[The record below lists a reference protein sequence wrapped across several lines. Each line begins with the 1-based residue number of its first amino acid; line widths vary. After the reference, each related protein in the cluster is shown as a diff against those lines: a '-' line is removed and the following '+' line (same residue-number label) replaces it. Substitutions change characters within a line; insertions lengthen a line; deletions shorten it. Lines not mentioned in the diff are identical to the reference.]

1 MMVMLLTSCAATLP
15 EIKTEVKVVDTSCN
29 WVKVI
34 SISAADEI
42 TDGTARQLLAHNRQ
56 VVKNCPK

>member
-1 MMVMLLTSCAATLP
+1 MVMLLMSCAATLP

-34 SISAADEI
+34 SISDADVI